1 MSVGNVTQAID
12 LERDS
17 LSLVLGNNL
26 DLGGDGS
33 RNGTGK
39 TTLINALSYGLYGN
53 ALTNIKKNNLI
64 NKTNGKG
71 MLVTVDFEY
80 NGSDYRIERGRS
92 PNVFRLMRDGIDL
105 NEAQDEA
112 QGEMRQ
118 TQIEVDSIIGI
129 SHNMFKHIVALN
141 TYTEPFLSMRPNDQR
156 EIIEELLGI
165 TELSRKADSLKDEV
179 KATKEQIKDEEYRLK
194 AIEDANGR
202 ILKSIKDIERR
213 QRIWTDK
220 HDGELSNLAQA
231 LDALS
236 HINID
241 EEIKNQALLSEYNE
255 KKTRLDETMR
265 WVNSIKVDDSKQ
277 EKVISKLENE
287 IKMLKE
293 HTCYACGQ
301 EMHDDKQESILASK
315 EEQKQEATMQM
326 LSNQTQLQEH
336 EEVIIEIGELG
347 DKPTVF
353 YDSIND
359 AYEHQ
364 NSVRM
369 LEEQIEQ
376 KKKLEDPYADQIKE
390 MRESSL
396 EELDYSHMNTLVSFR
411 EHQDFLMKLLTNKD
425 SFIRKKIIDQ
435 NLSFLNKRLER
446 YLDKLGLPHEVKFQS
461 DLTVEIT
468 ELGRDLDFDNLSR
481 GERNR
486 LILGLSWAFR
496 DIFESLYSTINCMF
510 VDELI
515 DSGMDTNGVE
525 SSLAILK
532 KMVRDSGRSVFLV
545 SHRDE
550 LQGRVSDV
558 LNVVKENGFTTF
570 AQETET
576 LEPGVELDLVI

>member
-12 LERDS
+12 LQRDN
-17 LSLVLGNNL
+17 LTLVLGNNL

-92 PNVFRLMRDGIDL
+92 PNVFRLMRDGHDL
-105 NEAQDEA
+105 NVQDEA

-129 SHNMFKHIVALN
+129 SHSMFKHIVALN
-141 TYTEPFLSMRPNDQR
+141 TYTEPFLSLRANDQR

-165 TELSRKADSLKDEV
+165 TELSRKADKLKDDV
-179 KATKEQIKDEEYRLK
+179 KDTKEQIKEEEYRLK
-194 AIEDANGR
+194 SIQDANER

-213 QRIWTDK
+213 QRIWTEK
-220 HDGELSNLAQA
+220 HQSELNDLESA

-236 HINID
+236 HIDID
-241 EEIKNQALLSEYNE
+241 SEIKNQALLAEYNE
-255 KKTRLDETMR
+255 KKTRLDEANR
-265 WVNSIKVDDSKQ
+265 WIASINTDDAKQ
-277 EKVISKLENE
+277 EKTIEKLEKE
-287 IKMLKE
+287 IQMLKD
-293 HTCYACGQ
+293 HKCYACGQ
-301 EMHDDKQESILASK
+301 DMHDEKQESILAAK
-315 EEQKQEATMQM
+315 EEQKQEAAMQIIAN
-326 LSNQTQLQEH
+326 STQLEEH
-336 EEVIIEIGELG
+336 LETVASIGELG

-369 LEEQIEQ
+369 LQEQIEQ
-376 KKKLEDPYADQIKE
+376 KKKVEDPYEEQIKD

-396 EELDYSHMNTLVSFR
+396 EEIDYSHMNMLVSFR

-435 NLSFLNKRLER
+435 NLAYLNNRLEF
-446 YLDKLGLPHEVKFQS
+446 YLDKLGLPHEVVFQS
-461 DLTVEIT
+461 DLSVEIT

-496 DIFESLYSTINCMF
+496 DIFESLYSTINVLF
-510 VDELI
+510 IDELI
-515 DSGMDTNGVE
+515 DSGMDSNGVE
-525 SSLAILK
+525 ASLAVLK
-532 KMVRDSGRSVFLV
+532 KMVRERGRSLFLV
-545 SHRDE
+545 SHREE
-550 LQGRVSDV
+550 LQGRVGDV
-558 LNVVKENGFTTF
+558 LNVIKENGFTTF
-570 AQETET
+570 TQEE
-576 LEPGVELDLVI
+576 EVIEAGIELDTVI